1 MSLTTFPIA
10 FRPILKNLQNLKITH
25 LGSEKINTNIW
36 LPLVFSQNFLL
47 FFSKG
52 LQMALIALPKAFTP
66 ILKNLQNFEISH
78 LSAKMTNINVW
89 VPLSFSLLSIYF
101 SQMVVGGQCDLE
113 KSPRSKICVLGAN
126 DTNINIWI
134 TSKIAENIF
143 YFSQMLCKWCCQYI
157 GMGSYGK
164 ELWCTM

>member
-10 FRPILKNLQNLKITH
+10 FRPILQNLQNLKITH

-78 LSAKMTNINVW
+78 LSAKMTNINV
-89 VPLSFSLLSIYF
+89 
-101 SQMVVGGQCDLE
+101 
-113 KSPRSKICVLGAN
+113 
-126 DTNINIWI
+126 
-134 TSKIAENIF
+134 
-143 YFSQMLCKWCCQYI
+143 
-157 GMGSYGK
+157 
-164 ELWCTM
+164 